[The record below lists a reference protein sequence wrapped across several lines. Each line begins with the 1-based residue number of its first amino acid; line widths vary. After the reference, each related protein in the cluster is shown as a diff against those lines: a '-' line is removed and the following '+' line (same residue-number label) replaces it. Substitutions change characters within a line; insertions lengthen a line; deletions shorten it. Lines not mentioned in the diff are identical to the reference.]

1 MKDELM
7 QRTKEDG
14 LEQFKI
20 ETKSAGEGQLAIGVV
35 LVVDDRLV
43 QDRLQKGS
51 ANRRF
56 I

>member
-1 MKDELM
+1 M

-20 ETKSAGEGQLAIGVV
+20 ETKSAGEGQLAVSV
-35 LVVDDRLV
+35 ALVVDDRLV

-51 ANRRF
+51 ADGRF